1 MRLRPC
7 DRRAPKKGDE
17 FASLNPSN
25 CIWRP
30 GRARD
35 SITDWRASSR
45 GLVALRDFDP
55 ALPPLRVIST
65 GPYRSRARVYVRTTP
80 ESYRNSADRV
90 GRQWWARRKAR
101 LCPPYHSIRAGRAV
115 DAIGRADPNRST
127 FANHVLRSRCAGR
140 EYDGTS
146 PRSTRFSVGTGSSWD
161 AEYNLCVVQLV
172 TSVQLATCNL

>member
-1 MRLRPC
+1 M
-7 DRRAPKKGDE
+7 
-17 FASLNPSN
+17 
-25 CIWRP
+25 
-30 GRARD
+30 
-35 SITDWRASSR
+35 
-45 GLVALRDFDP
+45 
-55 ALPPLRVIST
+55 
-65 GPYRSRARVYVRTTP
+65 
-80 ESYRNSADRV
+80 V
-90 GRQWWARRKAR
+90 GTARKAR

-172 TSVQLATCNL
+172 NSVQLVTSGR